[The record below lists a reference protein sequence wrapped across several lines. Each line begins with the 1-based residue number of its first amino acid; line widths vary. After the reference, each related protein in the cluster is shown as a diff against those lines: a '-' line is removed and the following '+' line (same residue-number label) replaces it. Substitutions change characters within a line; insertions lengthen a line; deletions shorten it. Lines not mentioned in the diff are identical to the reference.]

1 MKNRL
6 FYLLFVIYAVMV
18 AVILYINGVFT
29 GEVGSPG
36 NLIINGVFL
45 FIIGILF
52 LISAVSFLRLNRL
65 TDELEDVAE
74 DLLKEYKESGGK
86 NLWAALQERKGVFED
101 RNLREAFGRYRLQIR
116 NSRRGRRYV
125 NTCDIGEYI
134 NEELLERVGW
144 SFYNSGISGAMTG
157 LGILGTFI
165 GLSLGLGSF
174 QGDDIYTIS
183 DNVGP
188 LLSGMKVAFHT
199 SVYGIIF
206 SLLFNLVYRS
216 IMADAYE
223 KLDYFQN
230 VFRQCAMPPEAESG
244 EESLTAMLVY
254 QANMANYM
262 KQLLEISRGEAAVQ
276 TEAME
281 RLAGSF
287 LEQLQSVMATGF
299 KGLDNALRSA
309 AQTQTVNSES
319 NRKLLDAVNEL
330 MESSRHMQET
340 MSYMMERQ
348 EQLAGEI
355 DAQKQTLA
363 AACEEISR
371 DVSNQLYTFEQ
382 MRNLYEDENQTQE

>member
-1 MKNRL
+1 MKNKL
-6 FYLLFVIYAVMV
+6 FYVLFLVYVVMV
-18 AVILYINGVFT
+18 AFILYINGVFT
-29 GEVGSPG
+29 GEIVSFS
-36 NLIINGVFL
+36 NLVINGAFL
-45 FIIGILF
+45 LIIGILF
-52 LISAVSFLRLNRL
+52 LISAVSFLRLNRV

-74 DLLKEYKESGGK
+74 ELLKEYKEGGGR
-86 NLWAALQERKGVFED
+86 NLWPALQERKGLFED
-101 RNLREAFGRYRLQIR
+101 RNLREAFGRYRAQMRIR
-116 NSRRGRRYV
+116 RRGRTYANV
-125 NTCDIGEYI
+125 CDIGEYI
-134 NEELLERVGW
+134 NEELLERVGC

-174 QGDDIYTIS
+174 KGDDIYTIS

-206 SLLFNLVYRS
+206 SLIFNIVYRS

-223 KLDYFQN
+223 KLDYFLN
-230 VFRQCAMPPEAESG
+230 VFRQCALPPQAESG

-262 KQLLEISRGEAAVQ
+262 KQLLEISRGEASVQ

-287 LEQLQSVMATGF
+287 LEQLQSVMGTGF
-299 KGLDNALRSA
+299 KGLDGALKSA

-319 NRKLLDAVNEL
+319 SRRLLDAVSAL
-330 MESSRHMQET
+330 VESSRQMQET
-340 MSYMMERQ
+340 MSCMMERQ
-348 EQLAGEI
+348 ERLAAEL
-355 DAQKQTLA
+355 DAQRQTLEQT
-363 AACEEISR
+363 CEEISR
-371 DVSNQLYTFEQ
+371 DVSNQLYTFGQ
-382 MRNLYEDENQTQE
+382 MQNLYEDESQTKG

>member
-1 MKNRL
+1 M
-6 FYLLFVIYAVMV
+6 FVIYAAMV

-29 GEVGSPG
+29 GEIGSPG

-45 FIIGILF
+45 LIIGILF
-52 LISAVSFLRLNRL
+52 LISAVSFLRLNRV
-65 TDELEDVAE
+65 TDELEDVSE
-74 DLLKEYKESGGK
+74 DLLKEYKESNGK
-86 NLWAALQERKGVFED
+86 NLWAVLQERKGVFED
-101 RNLREAFGRYRLQIR
+101 RSLREAFGRYRLQIR
-116 NSRRGRRYV
+116 NSRKGRRYV

-206 SLLFNLVYRS
+206 SLIFNLVYRS

-223 KLDYFQN
+223 KLDRFQN
-230 VFRQCAMPPEAESG
+230 IFRQCAMPPEAESG

-254 QANMANYM
+254 QANMAGYM

-281 RLAGSF
+281 RMADAF
-287 LEQLQSVMATGF
+287 LEQLKSVMGTGF
-299 KGLDNALRSA
+299 KGLDSALRSA

-319 NRKLLDAVNEL
+319 SRKLLDAVKVL
-330 MESSRHMQET
+330 TESSRQMQET
-340 MSYMMERQ
+340 MAYMMERQ
-348 EQLAGEI
+348 ERLAGEI

-382 MRNLYEDENQTQE
+382 MRNFYEDENQTQE